1 MMDDEERHNEI
12 DAVNLVQPVFGSN
25 IKYAC
30 LCSVFKFG
38 EVRDLGM
45 LRQH

>member
-1 MMDDEERHNEI
+1 MIDDEERHNEI
-12 DAVNLVQPVFGSN
+12 DAVNLVQPVFGGN

-38 EVRDLGM
+38 EVQGYYS
-45 LRQH
+45 QH

>member
-12 DAVNLVQPVFGSN
+12 DAVNLVQPVLGRD
-25 IKYAC
+25 IKYAW

-38 EVRDLGM
+38 EVQVCYS
-45 LRQH
+45 QH